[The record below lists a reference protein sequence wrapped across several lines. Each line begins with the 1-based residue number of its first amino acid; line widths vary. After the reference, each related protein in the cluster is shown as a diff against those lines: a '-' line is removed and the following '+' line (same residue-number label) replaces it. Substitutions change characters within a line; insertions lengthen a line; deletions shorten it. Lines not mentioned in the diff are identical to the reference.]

1 MILVAPGVLPPAR
14 LTRPCV
20 SPGATLGVLGG
31 GQLGR
36 MFAYAAR
43 IMGYHVV
50 VLDPDPH
57 SPAAQFADVHLC
69 AGYDDQ
75 AALLDLGKRCAAIT
89 TEFENV
95 PARSLDMLAA
105 LSAVRPAAAVVAIAQ
120 DRITEKSYLAGQG
133 FPVAPFAVV
142 RTEQELRAAL
152 GNIPAPAILK
162 RSRLGYDG
170 KGQAPVTN
178 LEHAVTA
185 FHLWGDEPCVLEQR
199 VALEKEISVIV
210 ARGADGETACFP
222 VAENRHQDGILD
234 VSIVPARISAALA
247 QQASGMAIR
256 LSERLQYCGVLAV
269 EFFVLADDRLLI
281 NEIAPRPH
289 NSGHAT
295 LDACVTSQFE
305 QQVRTLC
312 GLPLGSTRLL
322 SPAVMVNLLGHLWA
336 DGEPHWGELFQH
348 PQAKLHLYGKGEPR
362 PGRKMGHF
370 TCLDESI
377 EQALAAALEIK
388 ARLLKRA
395 ATSAH
400 TKESA

>member
-1 MILVAPGVLPPAR
+1 MILVA
-14 LTRPCV
+14 PCV

-43 IMGYHVV
+43 ILGYHVV

-57 SPAAQFADVHLC
+57 SPAAQFADAHLC
-69 AGYDDQ
+69 AGYDDR
-75 AALLDLGKRCAAIT
+75 AALLELGKRCAAIT

-95 PARSLDMLAA
+95 PARSLELLAT
-105 LSAVRPAAAVVAIAQ
+105 LSTVRPAAVAVAIAQ

-133 FPVAPFAVV
+133 FPVVPFAVV
-142 RTEQELRAAL
+142 RTAQELHEAL
-152 GNIPAPAILK
+152 SNIPAPAILK

-170 KGQAPVTN
+170 KGQAPVTDR
-178 LEHAVTA
+178 EHAVTA
-185 FHLWGDEPCVLEQR
+185 FHMLGDEPCVLEQR

-222 VAENRHQDGILD
+222 AAENQHQNGILD
-234 VSIVPARISAALA
+234 ISIVPARISVALA
-247 QQASGMAIR
+247 KQAAGMAVK
-256 LSERLQYCGVLAV
+256 LAERLDYCGVLAV
-269 EFFVLADDRLLI
+269 EFFVLAGDKLTI

-289 NSGHAT
+289 NSGHYT

-312 GLPLGSTRLL
+312 GMPLSSARLL
-322 SPAVMVNLLGHLWA
+322 SAAVMVNILGNVWEC
-336 DGEPHWGELFQH
+336 GEPRWEHLLKHKQV
-348 PQAKLHLYGKGEPR
+348 KLHLYGKQQAR

-370 TCLDESI
+370 TCLDESL
-377 EQALAAALEIK
+377 EQALAVALEVKTHLPGCI
-388 ARLLKRA
+388 
-395 ATSAH
+395 TSSIQ
-400 TKESA
+400 ERIS